1 MNYKKLYEE
10 LLEKNKECTLI
21 QSMNSMKEEYEKIEK
36 LNIELKNELQ
46 DEMVRKIHFEENFVN
61 NLTSLKTYIHYIEN
75 YSRIDDN
82 CCCDTLEKY
91 EINEENLKYLTV
103 LIDDIFNMIR
113 IPNWRNHFWLS

>member
-1 MNYKKLYEE
+1 ME
-10 LLEKNKECTLI
+10 LNKI
-21 QSMNSMKEEYEKIEK
+21 
-36 LNIELKNELQ
+36 
-46 DEMVRKIHFEENFVN
+46 
-61 NLTSLKTYIHYIEN
+61 LTATEQAHDIMRLHYIEN
-75 YSRIDDN
+75 YSRIDEN